1 MLGIGP
7 LAVSDRPGSAAH
19 PLPACPSPALAL
31 RTADRGCQ
39 PRGAR
44 SLTGAKPIAYVSD
57 CLRAGGSKKVDSQTL
72 QGIRSASSS
81 PYLGFSIAFCWWVQ
95 VASADRVRPKI
106 LVALFETDCDGRLPI
121 VCARHVRHV
130 SIDQRKRKTKGD
142 KQSKPKQA
150 TLPQALYTQYTT
162 SQLWPASRRGILARY
177 PMLIAD
183 VSKLNVAG
191 TEAVSKRCRWQ
202 RDH

>member
-31 RTADRGCQ
+31 RTADRGRQ

-57 CLRAGGSKKVDSQTL
+57 CLRARGSKKVDSQTL
-72 QGIRSASSS
+72 QGRRRNASSS
-81 PYLGFSIAFCWWVQ
+81 PLPWL
-95 VASADRVRPKI
+95 
-106 LVALFETDCDGRLPI
+106 LVALRSVGGFNLPASMERSPRSWLRCLRLAATADYRLF
-121 VCARHVRHV
+121 CARHVRHV

-142 KQSKPKQA
+142 KQSEPKQA
-150 TLPQALYTQYTT
+150 TLPQVLCTQYTT
-162 SQLWPASRRGILARY
+162 CQWCGLQAVGAPWLGIPR
-177 PMLIAD
+177 
-183 VSKLNVAG
+183 
-191 TEAVSKRCRWQ
+191 
-202 RDH
+202 